1 MIKAEVNKT
10 DLKLECTGTEADITV
25 ELGVI
30 IISIMEKLN
39 LKAVFAMTLMEMML
53 SSLDKEDL
61 YFIYRTLI
69 QEEIENAR

>member
-10 DLKLECTGTEADITV
+10 GIKLECTGTEADITV
-25 ELGVI
+25 ELGII

-39 LKAVFAMTLMEMML
+39 LKSVFTMTLIDIML

-61 YFIYRTLI
+61 DFIFG
-69 QEEIENAR
+69 N